1 MHEGGLRPLKISNN
15 VAFCRTVCCEWLYAT
30 SGVPQV
36 VGLMRMVPESEDDA
50 LAKTALFTKYVE
62 VLPTALE
69 NWQQGGLGMVFDL
82 LAAIQDVVL
91 FSQQQHQNLFR

>member
-1 MHEGGLRPLKISNN
+1 
-15 VAFCRTVCCEWLYAT
+15 
-30 SGVPQV
+30 
-36 VGLMRMVPESEDDA
+36 MRMVPESEDDA

-69 NWQQGGLGMVFDL
+69 NWQQEGLGMVFDL
-82 LAAIQDVVL
+82 LAAIQDVVP